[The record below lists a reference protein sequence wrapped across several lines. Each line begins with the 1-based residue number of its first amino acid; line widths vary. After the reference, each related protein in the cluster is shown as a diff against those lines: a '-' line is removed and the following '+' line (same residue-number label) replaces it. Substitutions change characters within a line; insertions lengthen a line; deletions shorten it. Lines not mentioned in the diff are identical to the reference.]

1 MFPITQT
8 RNNKLTHQQALTL
21 NSEYSKMMGITSSNG
36 FLLEFK
42 RDW

>member
-1 MFPITQT
+1 MFPITRT
-8 RNNKLTHQQALTL
+8 CNNKLTDQQALTL
-21 NSEYSKMMGITSSNG
+21 NSEYSKMMRIMSSNG